1 MTCILTAAVF
11 GHFTILGERD
21 HSIITE
27 CSEAKDQAALIS
39 ILFHTKRLEEEY
51 GPPSK
56 PVTV

>member
-1 MTCILTAAVF
+1 MTCDMYVF
-11 GHFTILGERD
+11 GLSTISGERD

-56 PVTV
+56 LVTV